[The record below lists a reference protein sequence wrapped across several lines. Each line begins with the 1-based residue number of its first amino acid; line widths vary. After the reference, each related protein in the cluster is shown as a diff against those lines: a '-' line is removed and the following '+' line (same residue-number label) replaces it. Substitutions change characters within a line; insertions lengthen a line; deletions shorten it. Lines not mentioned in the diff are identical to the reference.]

1 MGISVSPLM
10 VFEFSKK
17 DALTV
22 QFKFASRRSYTTKIP
37 ENTPGAVLS
46 MKQSGREW
54 YFNRVA
60 LSYKHSF

>member
-1 MGISVSPLM
+1 M

-22 QFKFASRRSYTTKIP
+22 QFKFGSRRSYTEKASASK
-37 ENTPGAVLS
+37 GVLTGL
-46 MKQSGREW
+46 KQSGREW